1 MESVHIP
8 RKLINQILE
17 QAQQSPGKEICGLV
31 SSRYSNNSNQPAN
44 CYPIANTSTEPGHRY
59 LMDPKQQIDTFRI
72 MRERGEELYAIYH
85 SHPESSAS
93 PSAEDLQQAS
103 YPEALHIIISLNTT
117 GTLQIKGFRLK
128 AKLATPVD
136 ISVE

>member
-1 MESVHIP
+1 
-8 RKLINQILE
+8 
-17 QAQQSPGKEICGLV
+17 
-31 SSRYSNNSNQPAN
+31 
-44 CYPIANTSTEPGHRY
+44 
-59 LMDPKQQIDTFRI
+59 
-72 MRERGEELYAIYH
+72 H